1 MILNCNLVSLKINS
15 VVCKFSIETR
25 LNPIPI
31 FNQLCLFSLSHLI
44 KLELSECR
52 IQAIEGHAF
61 QGLDSLEWLAIDTNF
76 ISELDPMV
84 VQPLRNINGMDIHQN
99 PWNCTCRI
107 KPIREVRRTYSDY
120 ITWKC
125 HHELL
130 S

>member
-15 VVCKFSIETR
+15 IVCKFSIETR

-61 QGLDSLEWLAIDTNF
+61 QGLDSLEWLAIDIKLHLGHLVSGF
-76 ISELDPMV
+76 FSPRPRAGV
-84 VQPLRNINGMDIHQN
+84 VRARLRIWHAA
-99 PWNCTCRI
+99 
-107 KPIREVRRTYSDY
+107 SA
-120 ITWKC
+120 
-125 HHELL
+125 L
-130 S
+130 SVVSLSLSL